1 MKTKSKVHTRIE
13 DINESIEKLLN
24 ERKKLVEEMT
34 HSFTE
39 WLIEKNALKHDQETL
54 KGAILSILSVLENA
68 DEESQKQKEVWKREA
83 QKESKEKKSTKKMQA

>member
-1 MKTKSKVHTRIE
+1 MKIKSKVHNRIE

-39 WLIEKNALKHDQETL
+39 WLIEKNALKHDQEAL
-54 KGAILSILSVLENA
+54 KGAILSVLSVLENV
-68 DEESQKQKEVWKREA
+68 DDESQKQKELWKKEA
-83 QKESKEKKSTKKMQA
+83 QKDTKEKKSSKKA